1 VPWRIVPPF
10 PTPAPVLYSV
20 HISIDP
26 EQDQGRVLNNQIF
39 SLRTKNRYR
48 VGTALELQS
57 IPLGVCTSGASIFKT
72 FLNITWQKCCG
83 SGSGIRDPVLF

>member
-1 VPWRIVPPF
+1 M
-10 PTPAPVLYSV
+10 
-20 HISIDP
+20 
-26 EQDQGRVLNNQIF
+26 LNSQIF

-57 IPLGVCTSGASIFKT
+57 TCIPLGVCTSGASIFKT

-83 SGSGIRDPVLF
+83 SGSGIRDPVLFWTADPGSRMGKNPEPGSVIRDKHPGSSL